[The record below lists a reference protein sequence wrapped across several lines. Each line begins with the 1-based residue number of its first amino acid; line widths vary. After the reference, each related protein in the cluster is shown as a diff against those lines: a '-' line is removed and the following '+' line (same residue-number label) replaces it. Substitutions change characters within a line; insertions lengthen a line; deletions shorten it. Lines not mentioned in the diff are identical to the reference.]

1 MYATNSILTFSFPA
15 GRWLG
20 ARFRLS
26 FLMPVVLLALMWR
39 LQSPLLGLLGGVI
52 LLSAILL
59 HEIAHLFVARLTG
72 GDAEEL
78 VLWPLGGLRPVQPGF
93 TDRSAVGS
101 HLAGPVANLIVAAFL
116 ISPLHQV
123 GELMVLLNPFA
134 NFVVHD
140 NEAIMLT
147 SLRMAFVAN
156 WCLAV
161 FNLIPLLPL
170 DAGHLLRWFLSL
182 RFEEIETRDLLLR
195 LGLVGS
201 LLGLLAGFVF
211 DISGVTA
218 LSAFILVLHIHEA
231 MLMHQQAVPAPDDS
245 FMGYD
250 FSEGYTSLENAD
262 AEWSGQDREELVD
275 NRTAEGSLQSGLLE
289 RWKNRRANER
299 QRREIQQRMSDQ
311 QRLDSILEKLHDQG
325 RDSLSDE
332 ELLILNRVSQ
342 RLREK
347 QK

>member
-39 LQSPLLGLLGGVI
+39 LQSPLLGLLGGAI
-52 LLSAILL
+52 LLSAVLL

-78 VLWPLGGLRPVQPGF
+78 VLWPLGGLRHVQHGF
-93 TDRSAVGS
+93 TDRSAIFCY
-101 HLAGPVANLIVAAFL
+101 LAGPVANLIVAAFL
-116 ISPLHQV
+116 ISPLHQA
-123 GELMVLLNPFA
+123 GELVVLFNPFA
-134 NFVVHD
+134 GLTVHA

-147 SLRMAFVAN
+147 TLRMVFVAN
-156 WCLAV
+156 WCLAF

-211 DISGVTA
+211 DISGITA
-218 LSAFILVLHIHEA
+218 LSAFILVLHLHEA
-231 MLMHQQAVPAPDDS
+231 MLMHQQRVPAQDDS

-250 FSEGYTSLENAD
+250 FSEGYTSLENED
-262 AEWSGQDREELVD
+262 SEW
-275 NRTAEGSLQSGLLE
+275 
-289 RWKNRRANER
+289 
-299 QRREIQQRMSDQ
+299 
-311 QRLDSILEKLHDQG
+311 
-325 RDSLSDE
+325 
-332 ELLILNRVSQ
+332 
-342 RLREK
+342 
-347 QK
+347 